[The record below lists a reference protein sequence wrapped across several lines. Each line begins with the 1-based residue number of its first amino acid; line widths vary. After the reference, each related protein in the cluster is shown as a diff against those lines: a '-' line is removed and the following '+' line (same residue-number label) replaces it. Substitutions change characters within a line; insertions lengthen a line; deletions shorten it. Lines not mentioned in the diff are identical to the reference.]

1 MISNFRSIVAL
12 IGRAALTGDM
22 AASADESSP
31 LEVVERRECLSYAE
45 FEDKYMSANRPVII
59 TDAMRSW
66 PALARWTPHFFKSAF
81 GDLRFAIED
90 DLKKKAGYKDS
101 DSTVEYTMAAFID
114 RVLASTDSN
123 PAPYFR
129 NRVLAELFPSLVG
142 DIQPLPPYF
151 QPNWLPDRFMV
162 RRVGDLLNRG
172 SAIELY
178 IGGQGGAFPVLH
190 YDGAATHAFLMQVHG
205 RKKFIVYE
213 PEQERYLYPSPEK
226 PNLSMVNIDAPDLEK
241 FPLFAKAKPTTFVLE
256 PGELLFVPSRWWH
269 TTKMLTPSITL
280 SINTVNQSN
289 WRALV
294 DYVALRQSNP
304 AVSLVSRVY
313 LTGAGA
319 WRTWRDR
326 GWRNRI
332 QQSVA

>member
-1 MISNFRSIVAL
+1 MIANFWRIVAL
-12 IGRAALTGDM
+12 LGCAAFAGGATV
-22 AASADESSP
+22 SADDTGTFDD
-31 LEVVERRECLSYAE
+31 VERRERLSYSE
-45 FEDKYMSANRPVII
+45 FEDKYMFANRPVIV
-59 TDAMRSW
+59 TDAMRRW
-66 PALARWTPHFFKSAF
+66 PALARWTPDFFKTTF
-81 GDLRFAIED
+81 GDLRFSIED

-101 DSTVEYTMAAFID
+101 DATVEYTMAAFID

-129 NRVLAELFPSLVG
+129 NRVLAEMFPSLVG

-151 QPNWLPDRFMV
+151 QPNWLPDHFMV

-190 YDGAATHAFLMQVHG
+190 YDGAATHAFLMQVYG

-226 PNLSMVNIDAPDLEK
+226 PNLSQVNVDAPDLEK
-241 FPLFAKAKPTTFVLE
+241 FPLFAKAKATTFVLE
-256 PGELLFVPSRWWH
+256 PGEMLFVPSRWWH

-319 WRTWRDR
+319 WRAWRDR

-332 QQSVA
+332 QQSAA